1 MYEREI
7 LEELKKMNQKLDRLE
22 ELFCDEKIY
31 GGMNFKDCLT
41 RIMYGVD

>member
-1 MYEREI
+1 MYEKEI

-22 ELFCDEKIY
+22 ELFCDNRGY
-31 GGMNFKDCLT
+31 GGMIFKDCLT